1 MSDQSTLRS
10 VLVVDDEASL
20 RHLLVFA
27 LEGHGVQVSTADNG
41 MQALEVYR
49 ADEHDVVLTDIRMPR
64 LDGLGFTR
72 RLLEKDPDAVVVVM
86 SAYGDIQVALDALEA
101 GAVDYLNK
109 PFQPDEVFLR
119 LSIAMERWR
128 LRAENKRLRQVVGS
142 RDSFERL
149 AAASEPMQVIKET
162 LRRVAPHRSSVL
174 FMGESGTGKEV
185 LARALHQ
192 ASNRAAEAFVPVNCG
207 AVPEHLLESEFF
219 GHLRGAF
226 TDAHRDRK
234 GLFDEAS
241 SGTLFLDEVGE
252 LPLSMQVKLLRALQ
266 EGRVRPVGGDR
277 EHPVDVRVIC
287 ATNADLAARV
297 RDGRFREDLYYRL
310 NTFTIEVPP
319 LRTRLADLE
328 LLVGQMLKSLAAESR
343 RRSLEISPAVWALFR
358 AHPWPGNIRQLG
370 NVLEAATVLC
380 SADLIDLEH
389 LPPHFT
395 RQASG
400 DAVVEEVVEAGAE
413 VDLSIPAATQKV
425 ERAFI
430 QRALARTSGNKTAA
444 AKILKISPRAL
455 HYKIKDYDLI

>member
-1 MSDQSTLRS
+1 MSDQSVLKS
-10 VLVVDDEASL
+10 VLVVDDEPSL

-27 LEGHGVQVSTADNG
+27 LEGQGVEVTTADNG
-41 MQALEVYR
+41 LQALEVYR
-49 ADEHDVVLTDIRMPR
+49 ADVHDVVLTDIRMPR

-72 RLLEKDPDAVVVVM
+72 RLLEKDSDAVVVVM

-109 PFQPDEVFLR
+109 PFQPDEVYLR

-142 RDSFERL
+142 RDSFDRL
-149 AAASEPMQVIKET
+149 VAASESMQGIKET

-192 ASNRAAEAFVPVNCG
+192 ASNRSDEAFVPINCG

-234 GLFDEAS
+234 GLFDAAS
-241 SGTLFLDEVGE
+241 GGTLFLDEVGD
-252 LPLSMQVKLLRALQ
+252 LPLNMQVKMLRALQ
-266 EGRVRPVGGDR
+266 EGRIRPVGSDR

-287 ATNADLAARV
+287 ATNADLAERV
-297 RDGRFREDLYYRL
+297 AAGSFREDLFYRL

-319 LRTRLADLE
+319 LRTRLPDLE
-328 LLVGQMLKSLAAESR
+328 SLVGQLLTELATDSR
-343 RRSLEISPAVWALFR
+343 RRALELSPAVWTMFR
-358 AHPWPGNIRQLG
+358 AHPWPGNIRQLS

-380 SADLIDLEH
+380 SGETIEVDH
-389 LPPHFT
+389 MPPHFA

-400 DAVVEEVVEAGAE
+400 DAVVDAVTPKQDSVE
-413 VDLSIPAATQKV
+413 LSIPAATKKI

-430 QRALARTSGNKTAA
+430 ERALAQTGGNKTAA
-444 AKILKISPRAL
+444 ARVLEISPRAL
-455 HYKIKDYDLI
+455 HYKIKDYGIE